1 MPFSTMGSPPVSEVK
16 DLEYSSLE
24 EILRQ
29 AFDQASSGKGRER
42 HANGR
47 PFDRQPIMETSRMV
61 GLGFPAGQVMKKAQE
76 ACGMADRGQLHEAE
90 RELLGVIVY
99 AAAAVLLVRE
109 KIACRS

>member
-1 MPFSTMGSPPVSEVK
+1 MSDT
-16 DLEYSSLE
+16 EYDALAGVFNA
-24 EILRQ
+24 